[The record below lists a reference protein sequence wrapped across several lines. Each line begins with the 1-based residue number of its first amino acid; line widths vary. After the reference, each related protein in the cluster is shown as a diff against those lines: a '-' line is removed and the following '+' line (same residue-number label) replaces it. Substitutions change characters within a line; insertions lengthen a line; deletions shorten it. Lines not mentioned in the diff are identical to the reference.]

1 MGVMVRVLRGLFP
14 AVRIVGDFRLLQA
27 ALGASLDRLRLHLR
41 GIVTEAIPSGATT
54 TLEAWYNM
62 LGLPYDATLTTHH
75 LQLMAKQAWTATG
88 GAAVESLRETIQIAF
103 PGVDIESIEA
113 YANTDNMAGVGM
125 AGRMQAVD
133 YPSWYTPSG
142 AGEYP
147 LHYFYVSGAV
157 EDIAQLTRLE
167 GLLDRIKPAHMHAVY
182 SVTNLSASGT
192 GQAGLGM
199 AGIMEA
205 GRE

>member
-14 AVRIVGDFRLLQA
+14 TVRIVGDFRLLQA
-27 ALGASLDRLRLHLR
+27 ALGASLDRLRLYLR
-41 GIVTEAIPSGATT
+41 GIVTESIPSGATT
-54 TLEAWYNM
+54 TLEAWYHM
-62 LGLPYDATLTTHH
+62 LGLPYDATLTTKQ
-75 LQLMAKQAWTATG
+75 LQLQARQAWTATG
-88 GAAVESLRETIQIAF
+88 GAAIKSLRETIQIAF
-103 PGVDIESIEA
+103 PHVDIETMTA
-113 YANTDNMAGVGM
+113 YADVSNMAGAGM
-125 AGRMQAVD
+125 AGRMQAID

-147 LHYFYVSGAV
+147 VHNFYVTGTV
-157 EDIAQLTRLE
+157 DDIQQLLRLA
-167 GLLDRIKPAHMHAVY
+167 GLLDRIKPAHMHEVY
-182 SVTNLSASGT
+182 NVTNLSTSGT